1 MTKTEL
7 LTSFRSCKRYK
18 QAPQWQKPWLNPG
31 RFIRNQLNKHHIQ
44 TYKLAELRKIDA
56 FHMPQFTIVNGEGV
70 GEQIAS
76 YGIYEESLTEAFL
89 RLVKPGQS
97 VVEVGM
103 HLGYYTTLFAV
114 LVGESGQ
121 IHAFEPTPSTRA
133 VASHNVEGFHHVTV
147 HAYAVWSSARR
158 IDFCDYGSQ
167 WMAFNSYTNPK
178 MLAKPMALTKF
189 QVETTTLDQFRDAF
203 EGKIDIV
210 KIDAESA
217 EKEILLGARRLIEV
231 DKPLITLEMGDMDGR
246 CCSRELIDLL
256 AGSGYKP
263 WEIVS
268 DRFRLHQPLAVYGY
282 DNLIFAPAG
291 RDLSTI

>member
-1 MTKTEL
+1 MTKADL
-7 LTSFRSCKRYK
+7 LTSFRSCTRYK
-18 QAPQWQKPWLNPG
+18 QASRWQKPWLNPR

-97 VVEVGM
+97 VVDVGM

-133 VASHNVEGFHHVTV
+133 VARHNVEGFHHVTV
-147 HAYAVWSSARR
+147 HPYAVWSSECR
-158 IDFCDYGSQ
+158 IDFCDYGSR
-167 WMAFNSYTNPK
+167 WMAFNSFTNPK
-178 MLAKPMALTKF
+178 VLVKPTTLTKI
-189 QVETTTLDQFRDAF
+189 QVETTTLDQVRDTF
-203 EGKIDIV
+203 GGKIDLV

-217 EKEILLGARRLIEV
+217 EKEILLGAGRLIAL
-231 DKPLITLEMGDMDGR
+231 DKPIITLEMGVMD
-246 CCSRELIDLL
+246 
-256 AGSGYKP
+256 
-263 WEIVS
+263 
-268 DRFRLHQPLAVYGY
+268 
-282 DNLIFAPAG
+282 
-291 RDLSTI
+291 

>member
-1 MTKTEL
+1 MTRTNL
-7 LTSFRSCKRYK
+7 LTNFRSCKRYK

-31 RFIRNQLNKHHIQ
+31 RFIRNQLNKHHIR
-44 TYKLAELRKIDA
+44 TYKPAELRKIDA

-70 GEQIAS
+70 SEQIAS

-89 RLVKPGQS
+89 RLVRPGQS
-97 VVEVGM
+97 IVDVGM

-133 VASHNVEGFHHVTV
+133 VASHNVGGFHHVTV
-147 HAYAVWSSARR
+147 HGCAVWSSACR

-167 WMAFNSYTNPK
+167 WMAFNSFTNAK
-178 MLAKPMALTKF
+178 VLVKPMSLTKI
-189 QVETTTLDQFRDAF
+189 QVETTTLDQFRDALG
-203 EGKIDIV
+203 GKIDLV

-217 EKEILLGARRLIEV
+217 EKEILLGARGVIEG
-231 DKPLITLEMGDMDGR
+231 DKPLITLEMGDMDGSR
-246 CCSRELIDLL
+246 CSRELVDLL
-256 AGSGYKP
+256 ATLDYKP

-268 DRFRLHQPLAVYGY
+268 DRFRLHQPLTEYGY
-282 DNLIFAPAG
+282 DNLIFAPTG